1 MTHHLFKNDH
11 SVVLFDCF
19 RRHEEG
25 AGHHASVGHPGPP
38 EVYAGRR
45 GVGQAG
51 LTAHQARWVP
61 LNDLLNC
68 HVMPLKLFN
77 DSVSYIISLS
87 TLKVFLSLDS
97 LKEKK
102 KTCVKCF

>member
-1 MTHHLFKNDH
+1 MLVYGTSYMHHLFKNDH
-11 SVVLFDCF
+11 SGDLFLCF

-38 EVYAGRR
+38 EVHAGRR

-61 LNDLLNC
+61 AQHSMIYRIVTC
-68 HVMPLKLFN
+68 
-77 DSVSYIISLS
+77 
-87 TLKVFLSLDS
+87 
-97 LKEKK
+97 
-102 KTCVKCF
+102 CVKTHK